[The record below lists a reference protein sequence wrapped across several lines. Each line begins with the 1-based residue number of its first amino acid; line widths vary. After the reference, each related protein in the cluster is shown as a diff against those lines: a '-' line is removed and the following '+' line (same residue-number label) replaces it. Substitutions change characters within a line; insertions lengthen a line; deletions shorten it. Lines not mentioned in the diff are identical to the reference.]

1 MNENE
6 KIIRE
11 VDLNISADDDEES
24 PEAEE
29 PEAEEPE
36 AEEPEAEEPKAEEPD
51 VEAPEEKVGE
61 MAGGDANNSDVTAR
75 GCGGEISDAQCR
87 RILSNPMFYAYAKGR
102 AESIAELIS
111 GFSEMISLDGG
122 AAIPTEMRATPE
134 PKAAVAEFALS
145 ERQKNIARDA
155 GMSYREYYSFL
166 KSMRSM

>member
-11 VDLNISADDDEES
+11 VDLNISADDDEGS
-24 PEAEE
+24 PEAK
-29 PEAEEPE
+29 A
-36 AEEPEAEEPKAEEPD
+36 PEAEEPKAEEPEAKAPD

-61 MAGGDANNSDVTAR
+61 MADSDANISDVKAR
-75 GCGGEISDAQCR
+75 GFEGEISDAQCR

-134 PKAAVAEFALS
+134 PKAAAAEFALS

>member
-11 VDLNISADDDEES
+11 VDLNISADDDEGS
-24 PEAEE
+24 PEEKA
-29 PEAEEPE
+29 
-36 AEEPEAEEPKAEEPD
+36 PEAEEPKAEEP
-51 VEAPEEKVGE
+51 EAKAPEEEEPEEKIGE
-61 MAGGDANNSDVTAR
+61 MAGGDANGSDVTAR
-75 GCGGEISDAQCR
+75 GFEGEISDAQCR

-102 AESIAELIS
+102 AESISELIS
-111 GFSEMISLDGG
+111 GFSEMISIDGG

-134 PKAAVAEFALS
+134 PKAAAAEFALS